1 MMSESFYSRVI
12 SYKNTTQ
19 YNESIHKEFEE
30 ELLSIS
36 WLQNHRFY
44 CEQNNLGFGDRA
56 FHFMWYLLLQSVC
69 LEFKNPHIL
78 EIGVYK
84 GQILS
89 AWALIAQKLNLEMS
103 ITGISPLTGNSWWS
117 KIKDFKFVDF
127 IKDWQSGNFYS
138 QEDYYAVIKQ
148 LFDKFDLDI
157 NSINLIKGFSNDEFV
172 LNQVKND
179 KFHIIYIDGDHTY
192 EGVLQDIKNYS
203 PLIVENGFLI
213 MDDASYFLPGKTY
226 HKGHKSVSKACAII
240 PEMGFTNILN
250 IGHNCVFQ
258 KNSYH

>member
-12 SYKNTTQ
+12 GYKNTAQ
-19 YNESIHKEFEE
+19 YNESIHKDFEE

-69 LEFKNPHIL
+69 SEFKNPHIL

-89 AWALIAQKLNLEMS
+89 AWALIAQKLNLDVS
-103 ITGISPLTGNSWWS
+103 ITGISPLIGNSWWS

-157 NSINLIKGFSNDEFV
+157 NSINLIKGFSNDGFV

-258 KNSYH
+258 KNTYH